1 MGGCTQHRCWGT
13 FLAKEVRTVT
23 PETVVTSFK
32 KHEIN
37 NALDGTENAVVFEES
52 AGSDSNGVC

>member
-1 MGGCTQHRCWGT
+1 
-13 FLAKEVRTVT
+13 LAKEVRTVT